1 MKVALYGKQI
11 ERLCYPR
18 LKTLVETLSSHPV
31 ELLCCGELQAVF
43 QELGLL
49 SLTRAVGAPHQLPS
63 DTDLFLSLGGDG
75 TFLAALTWVQDRNIP
90 VAGINFGHLGFLTT
104 VQLAEP
110 SDDARWIKELL
121 QGHYRIDERFLLQV
135 NSSAALGTLYP
146 YALNEVSLQRHRPQ
160 MMGIHLT
167 IDEAELPPFQADGL
181 LISTS
186 TGSTA
191 YSLSVGGPILLPGTG
206 GIILSPIA
214 PHNLNVRPLIVPY
227 TSRIRV
233 RLSLRAG
240 ASEVALTADNR
251 SVPFPDGTALEVTR
265 APFSLRRVSLS
276 GDEFISALREKLFW
290 GMDRRYTTNE
300 Q

>member
-11 ERLCYPR
+11 ERLWFPR
-18 LKTLVETLSSHPV
+18 LKTLVETLTGYPV

-49 SLTRAVGAPHQLPS
+49 SLTWPVETPDHLPV

-75 TFLAALTWVQDRNIP
+75 TFLAAMTWVQDRNIP

-104 VQLAEP
+104 VQLAQ
-110 SDDARWIKELL
+110 SADDTRWVKELL
-121 QGHYRIDERFLLQV
+121 HGNYRIDERFLLQV
-135 NSSAALGTLYP
+135 NASVAIGSLYP
-146 YALNEVSLQRHRPQ
+146 YALNEISLQRHRPQ
-160 MMGIHLT
+160 MMGVHLT

-240 ASEVALTADNR
+240 TSEVALTADNR
-251 SVPFPDGTALEVTR
+251 SVPFPEGAVLEVTR

-276 GDEFISALREKLFW
+276 GDEFISALQEKLFW
-290 GMDRRYTTNE
+290 GMDRRYAVNE